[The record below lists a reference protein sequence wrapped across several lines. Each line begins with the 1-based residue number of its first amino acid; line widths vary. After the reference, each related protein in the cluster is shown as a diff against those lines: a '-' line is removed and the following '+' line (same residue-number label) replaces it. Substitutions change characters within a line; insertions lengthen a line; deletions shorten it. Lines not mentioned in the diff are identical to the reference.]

1 MKHIC
6 DTNFIVRYLLAD
18 NHDMLVKTKEI
29 FDKAKT
35 GEITVIIEQAV
46 FTEVIFVLT
55 SFYKAPKNTICDI
68 LTELLSY
75 KGINCYNKDTILL
88 ALKYYQELNIHIVDC
103 LLLANAKKHDTSV
116 LTFDKKLISY
126 VTNKDLY

>member
-6 DTNFIVRYLLAD
+6 DTNFIIRYLLAD

-55 SFYKAPKNTICDI
+55 SFYKAPKNKFVI
-68 LTELLSY
+68 Y
-75 KGINCYNKDTILL
+75 
-88 ALKYYQELNIHIVDC
+88 
-103 LLLANAKKHDTSV
+103 
-116 LTFDKKLISY
+116 
-126 VTNKDLY
+126 

>member
-6 DTNFIVRYLLAD
+6 DTNFIIRYLLAD

-55 SFYKAPKNTICDI
+55 SFYKAPKNKICDI

-75 KGINCYNKDTILL
+75 KGINCYNKETILL
-88 ALKYYQELNIHIVDC
+88 ALKYYQELNRHIVDC